1 MVSLSD
7 NLTFK
12 CMDSNWGNVSFNF
25 NKATYFHKD
34 YSLPVT
40 DFQLLMTV
48 HSVHEVPVNH
58 LWNGAMI
65 TDHHGM
71 IEKKNLLK
79 ATSSN
84 HNNNNNNNYY
94 YYNNNWKF
102 YCESH
107 YGLSA
112 CYEC

>member
-25 NKATYFHKD
+25 NTATYFHKD

-71 IEKKNLLK
+71 IEKKKPVESDIVQSQQQQQQQLLQQQLEILLRE
-79 ATSSN
+79 SSN
-84 HNNNNNNNYY
+84 GWHSGTRD
-94 YYNNNWKF
+94 F
-102 YCESH
+102 
-107 YGLSA
+107 
-112 CYEC
+112 

>member
-1 MVSLSD
+1 MSLID

-12 CMDSNWGNVSFNF
+12 YLDTNRMGVSFNF
-25 NKATYFHKD
+25 NKNTYFYKD

-40 DFQLLMTV
+40 DFQLLMTIRDV
-48 HSVHEVPVNH
+48 HWERVNH

-71 IEKKNLLK
+71 IENKTKRLK

-84 HNNNNNNNYY
+84 HNNNNNN
-94 YYNNNWKF
+94 YNNNNVYI

-107 YGLSA
+107 YIGLSV